1 MAGTDKIYQSPI
13 AIQELGVADLE
24 GAQALVV
31 ESGWNQVRADWELF
45 TRLGSAVKVEG
56 PEMEVVATAATLPLV
71 GFGWISMVLV
81 AKAQRRQ
88 GIATALLQH
97 CIDRLRASG
106 LIPVLDATP
115 AGREVY
121 KLLGF
126 RDGWA
131 ITRWRAIERKQAS
144 ATRHDDKS
152 VIVRQIRETDWPRIR
167 ELDLRA
173 FGADRIAL
181 LRNLHSRSLSF
192 SCVAEL
198 DGQLLGFLLGRE
210 GRLATQVGPI
220 VAPDEGVAQLLV
232 DHALAAIK
240 GPVLVDVLDR
250 HAELSHRMPAAGFA
264 IERGYTRMTLGADT
278 CFGDDTLMIAIA
290 GPELG

>member
-1 MAGTDKIYQSPI
+1 MAG
-13 AIQELGVADLE
+13 IQDLGVNDLE
-24 GAQALVV
+24 GAQALVA

-45 TRLGSAVKVEG
+45 THLGSAFKVEG
-56 PEMEVVATAATLPLV
+56 PAGRVAATAATLPFTT

-81 AKAQRRQ
+81 AKSQRRQ

-97 CIDRLRASG
+97 CIDRLQAAG
-106 LIPVLDATP
+106 LVPVLDATP

-131 ITRWRAIERKQAS
+131 ITRWRATERAGVSGS
-144 ATRHDDKS
+144 ARDSSIT
-152 VIVRQIRETDWPRIR
+152 IRSIADTDWPRIV
-167 ELDLRA
+167 ELDSKA
-173 FGADRIAL
+173 FGADRGRL
-181 LRNLHSRSLSF
+181 LQGLGARSRGF
-192 SCVAEL
+192 SCIAEQEGRL
-198 DGQLLGFLLGRE
+198 AGFLLGRD

-220 VAPDEGVAQLLV
+220 VARDESVAQRLLG
-232 DHALAAIK
+232 HALARIE

-250 HAELSHRMPAAGFA
+250 HAAFSQRLPAAGFA
-264 IERGYTRMTLGADT
+264 IERGYTRMTLGRET
-278 CFGDDTLMIAIA
+278 CFGDDELTVAIA

>member
-1 MAGTDKIYQSPI
+1 MTG
-13 AIQELGVADLE
+13 IQDLGVNDLE

-45 TRLGSAVKVEG
+45 TTLGSAFKVEAPQG
-56 PEMEVVATAATLPLV
+56 GVTATAATLPFPG

-81 AKAQRRQ
+81 AKSQRRQ

-97 CIDRLRASG
+97 CIDRLQAAG
-106 LIPVLDATP
+106 QVPVLDATP

-131 ITRWRAIERKQAS
+131 ITRWRASGRKPAS
-144 ATRHDDKS
+144 GFRRNESTVTLRPIAES
-152 VIVRQIRETDWPRIR
+152 DWPRIV
-167 ELDLRA
+167 ELDAKA
-173 FGADRIAL
+173 FGANRGTL
-181 LRNLHSRSLSF
+181 LQRLGARSQGF
-192 SCVAEL
+192 SCIAEQEGRL
-198 DGQLLGFLLGRE
+198 SGFLLGRD

-220 VAPDEGVAQLLV
+220 VAREEGVAQLLMER
-232 DHALAAIK
+232 ALARIE

-250 HAELSHRMPAAGFA
+250 HEAFSQLLPAAGFA
-264 IERGYTRMTLGADT
+264 VERGYTRMTLGRET
-278 CFGDDTLMIAIA
+278 CFGDDKLTVAIA